1 MNDRISSKQYRSL
14 AKRSNKYGA
23 KRTRVNGIW
32 FDSKREAERYKLLKA
47 MQMARKITDLE
58 LQPEFPLMIGDRPV
72 LMRSKGYPN
81 GRRVKYRAD
90 FRYKQDGKIVV
101 EDSKGFATETYKLK
115 KAIVEAI
122 YGIKVVEV

>member
-47 MQMARKITDLE
+47 MQMAREITDLE

-81 GRRVKYRAD
+81 GRRVKYIAD
-90 FRYKQDGKIVV
+90 FRYEQDGKTII
-101 EDSKGFATETYKLK
+101 EDCKGFRTEVFKLK
-115 KAIVEAI
+115 KALVEAI
-122 YGIKVVEV
+122 YDVKIQEV

>member
-47 MQMARKITDLE
+47 MQMAREITDLE

-81 GRRVKYRAD
+81 GRRVKYIAD
-90 FRYKQDGKIVV
+90 FRYEQDGKTII
-101 EDSKGFATETYKLK
+101 EDVKGMRTDVYKLK
-115 KAIVEAI
+115 KAIVETI
-122 YGIKVVEV
+122 YGIKVIEV

>member
-47 MQMARKITDLE
+47 MQMAREITDLE